1 MATDLNGYV
10 AAANGGGLGVYCEC
24 VQFCH
29 FRSGDKDGGHSIGSA
44 IPEKAINSN
53 LMALPTLANN

>member
-1 MATDLNGYV
+1 M
-10 AAANGGGLGVYCEC
+10 AAAWGSTANACI
-24 VQFCH
+24 CH

-53 LMALPTLANN
+53 LMALPTLANNQGDQLGL